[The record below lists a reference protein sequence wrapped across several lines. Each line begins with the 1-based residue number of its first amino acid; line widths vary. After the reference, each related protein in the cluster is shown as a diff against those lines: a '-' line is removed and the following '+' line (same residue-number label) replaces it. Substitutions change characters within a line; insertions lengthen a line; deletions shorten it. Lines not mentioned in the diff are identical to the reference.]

1 MACLVELSVAE
12 DISKDQEQKNVRR
25 RLRRAGI
32 CQEAKTASAEGIG
45 RAIGRPHFCIVAD
58 PILSHQIITVAKGL
72 TICTCSI
79 R

>member
-25 RLRRAGI
+25 WLRRAEI
-32 CQEAKTASAEGIG
+32 SQEAKTASDGGIG
-45 RAIGRPHFCIVAD
+45 RAIGRPHFCLVAN
-58 PILSHQIITVAKGL
+58 PILSHQIITVAWGL
-72 TICTCSI
+72 TICTRSI

>member
-25 RLRRAGI
+25 WLRRAEI
-32 CQEAKTASAEGIG
+32 SQEAKTASAGGIG
-45 RAIGRPHFCIVAD
+45 RAIGRPHFCLVANL
-58 PILSHQIITVAKGL
+58 ILSHQIITVAWGL
-72 TICTCSI
+72 TICNRSI

>member
-25 RLRRAGI
+25 WLRRAGI
-32 CQEAKTASAEGIG
+32 SQEAKTASVGGIG
-45 RAIGRPHFCIVAD
+45 RAMGRPHFCIVGD
-58 PILSHQIITVAKGL
+58 PILSHRIITVALGF

>member
-25 RLRRAGI
+25 WLRRAEI
-32 CQEAKTASAEGIG
+32 SQEAKTASDGGIG
-45 RAIGRPHFCIVAD
+45 RAIGRPRFCLVAN
-58 PILSHQIITVAKGL
+58 PILSHQIITVAWGL
-72 TICTCSI
+72 TMCNRSI

>member
-25 RLRRAGI
+25 WLRRAEI
-32 CQEAKTASAEGIG
+32 SQEAKTASDRGIG
-45 RAIGRPHFCIVAD
+45 RAIGRPHFCLVAN
-58 PILSHQIITVAKGL
+58 PILSHQIITVAWGL
-72 TICTCSI
+72 TICNRSI